1 MKHNRTK
8 PMPSKSQREASLS
21 AVPYQLPRLRQKE
34 ENGKL
39 YVTIQMLRPRW
50 QTFLGADVMCE
61 RTFGLDDYGRRVYES
76 CNGERQVRHI
86 IHNFARDTKIS
97 KPEAETA
104 VTRFMRILMIKGLI
118 AMEMEKPQ
126 S

>member
-1 MKHNRTK
+1 MKRERTK
-8 PMPSKSQREASLS
+8 PLPSKSQREASLS
-21 AVPYQLPRLRQKE
+21 AVPYQLPILRQE
-34 ENGKL
+34 EKDGKL
-39 YVTIQMLRPRW
+39 YITVQMLRPRW
-50 QTFLGADVMCE
+50 QQFLGADVLCE
-61 RTFGLDDYGRRVYES
+61 RTFGLDDYGRKVYES
-76 CNGERQVRHI
+76 CNGVRQVRHI

-104 VTRFMRILMIKGLI
+104 VTRFLKTLMIKGMI